1 MMAQVV
7 IFPFSH
13 LVNDKI
19 ISVKWQS
26 VSASY
31 RIPIVNTTTMVDRR
45 TSRPQNIVSS
55 TTSRGASLVRVAGF
69 TQDPQQLNFS
79 TRIIFMATYKET
91 DWDQIRNEEVCKKKN
106 QLPYQLVQN
115 YLWKHARRRRMVW
128 ETLQQ
133 TWPEMELNSKR
144 NDEKFGRKWHP
155 AFRCSNPFSRDA
167 LKSRGGEIILYPSQC
182 GSENSRIVV
191 ENN

>member
-1 MMAQVV
+1 MAQVV

-91 DWDQIRNEEVCKKKN
+91 DWDQIRNEEVCKKKKSASVSACAK
-106 QLPYQLVQN
+106 LL
-115 YLWKHARRRRMVW
+115 LEAR
-128 ETLQQ
+128 
-133 TWPEMELNSKR
+133 
-144 NDEKFGRKWHP
+144 
-155 AFRCSNPFSRDA
+155 
-167 LKSRGGEIILYPSQC
+167 
-182 GSENSRIVV
+182 
-191 ENN
+191 